1 MIQHKDTAGRLRQG
15 LKDRR
20 EVAGR
25 CVPCVG
31 SPNSYVVLKTGSAST
46 GPPKLYYSSEVEM
59 AEITTQTNVGIDVS
73 KDWLD
78 VVVIPGGETWRT
90 KNQEEAI
97 HELVKT
103 LERLQPERI
112 VLEATG
118 GYEQMLAVQLYL
130 AGLPLCRV
138 NPKRTRYFARSLG
151 LLAKTDKLDGKVLA
165 LFGERVQPPLTRLP
179 GEKEQVLSALI
190 TRREQISNF
199 LVSERNRLH
208 TAPKKLHASLNE
220 HIAWLKNQLKQ
231 LEREIDDFVN
241 DDPDFKE
248 KSELL
253 IEVQGVGKKTAAKLI
268 ADVPELGACD
278 RKQIAALVGVAPY
291 SRDSGRKSGQRYISG
306 GRPDVRSILY
316 MATLTAT
323 RCNPV
328 IRAMYQRLLQAGKKK
343 KVAIVACMRKLL
355 TILNAI
361 LRDRSHWNLAFSA

>member
-1 MIQHKDTAGRLRQG
+1 
-15 LKDRR
+15 
-20 EVAGR
+20 
-25 CVPCVG
+25 
-31 SPNSYVVLKTGSAST
+31 
-46 GPPKLYYSSEVEM
+46 M
-59 AEITTQTNVGIDVS
+59 AELTTQTNVGIDVS

-78 VVVIPGGETWRT
+78 IVVIPSGETWRT
-90 KNQEEAI
+90 ENGEEAI
-97 HELVKT
+97 RELVKK
-103 LERLQPERI
+103 LEQLKAERI

-118 GYEQMLAVQLYL
+118 GYEQMLAVQIYL

-151 LLAKTDKLDGKVLA
+151 QLAKTDALDGKVLA
-165 LFGERVQPPLTRLP
+165 LFAERIKPPLTRLP
-179 GEKEQVLSALI
+179 SEKEQVLSALI

-199 LVSERNRLH
+199 LVAERNRLQ

-220 HIAWLKNQLKQ
+220 HITWLKNELKQ
-231 LEREIDDFVN
+231 LEREIDNFVN

-253 IEVQGVGKKTAAKLI
+253 LEVQGVGKKTAAKLI
-268 ADVPELGACD
+268 ADVPELGECD

-291 SRDSGRKSGQRYISG
+291 NRDSGRKSGQRFISG

-328 IRAMYQRLLQAGKKK
+328 IREMYQRLLKAGKKK

-361 LRDRSHWNLAFSA
+361 LRDHSHWNIAFSP